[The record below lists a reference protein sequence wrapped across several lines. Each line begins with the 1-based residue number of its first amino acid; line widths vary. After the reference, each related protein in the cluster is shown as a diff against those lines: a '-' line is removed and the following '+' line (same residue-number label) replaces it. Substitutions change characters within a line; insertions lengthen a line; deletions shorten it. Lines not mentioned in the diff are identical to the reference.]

1 MADVFSAVEIF
12 KSDDINK
19 IKTQINDA
27 LRNGWTIWK
36 FDTENLGTP
45 EYYCVLGQLSTAK
58 AAAITE
64 IPKIETALN
73 LLKTDTTANS
83 IGPQITAI
91 TNAITAANALNLNNA
106 DLTTQLTNI
115 KTAIDRVK
123 SIADAQRTAISTSKD
138 AIKNAQ

>member
-19 IKTQINDA
+19 IKTQINEA
-27 LRNGWTIWK
+27 LQNGWTIWK
-36 FDTENLGTP
+36 FDTEDLGTP
-45 EYYCVLGQLSTAK
+45 EYYCVLGRLSTAK
-58 AAAITE
+58 SVSLTE

-73 LLKTDTTANS
+73 LLKTDATAS
-83 IGPQITAI
+83 SLGPQITAI
-91 TNAITAANALNLNNA
+91 NNAINAAKALNLNNA

-115 KTAIDRVK
+115 TNAITSLK